1 MVNIPFLS
9 EKHREGKILLNHLA
23 ELVREV
29 AQTAVMPR
37 FLHTAV
43 STKSDGPRLT
53 EADLHA
59 QAMFAERLPQII
71 NCPVL
76 GEEMSADEQHAIW
89 RHAATGLWV
98 VDPIDGT
105 NNFINGLP
113 HFALSVAY
121 IRHGCAQL
129 GAIFHPMMQE
139 MFTAERGHGAHLN
152 GRPLPLRNT
161 PKKLHESIAGV
172 EVKYLRSGKLA
183 SRMQTLHPFGS
194 QRSMGSSTLD
204 WCYLA
209 AGRYDLYLHGGQ
221 KVWDYAAGALIYEE
235 AGGRLATL
243 EGDDFWSG
251 EHVFKRSVIAG
262 LQPDLFERWLAW
274 IRANQ

>member
-1 MVNIPFLS
+1 M
-9 EKHREGKILLNHLA
+9 LNHLA

-37 FLHTAV
+37 FLNTAV
-43 STKSDGPRLT
+43 STKSDGTRLT

-221 KVWDYAAGALIYEE
+221 KLWDYAAGALIYEE

>member
-9 EKHREGKILLNHLA
+9 EKHREGKILLNRLA

-37 FLHTAV
+37 FLNTAV
-43 STKSDGPRLT
+43 STKSDGTRLT

-59 QAMFAERLPQII
+59 QALFAERLPQII
-71 NCPVL
+71 NCPML

-89 RHAATGLWV
+89 QHAATGLWV

-121 IRHGCAQL
+121 IRHGRAQL
-129 GAIFHPMMQE
+129 GAIFHPMMRE
-139 MFTAERGHGAHLN
+139 MFTAERGRGAWLN
-152 GRPLPLRNT
+152 GRPLPLRHA
-161 PKKLHESIAGV
+161 PKKLNESIAGV

-221 KVWDYAAGALIYEE
+221 KLWDYAAGALIYEE

-262 LQPDLFERWLAW
+262 LQSDLFERWLAW

>member
-9 EKHREGKILLNHLA
+9 EKHREGKILLNRLA

-37 FLHTAV
+37 FLNAAV
-43 STKSDGPRLT
+43 STKSDGTRLT

-59 QAMFAERLPQII
+59 QALFAQKLPQII
-71 NCPVL
+71 DCPMQ
-76 GEEMSADEQHAIW
+76 GEEMSAEEQHAMW
-89 RHAATGLWV
+89 QHATTGLWV

-121 IRHGCAQL
+121 IRHGRAQL

-221 KVWDYAAGALIYEE
+221 KLWDYAAGALIYEE

>member
-9 EKHREGKILLNHLA
+9 EKHREGKILLNRLA

-37 FLHTAV
+37 FLNAAV
-43 STKSDGPRLT
+43 STKSDGTRLT

-59 QAMFAERLPQII
+59 QALFAERLPQII
-71 NCPVL
+71 NCPML

-89 RHAATGLWV
+89 QHAATG
-98 VDPIDGT
+98 
-105 NNFINGLP
+105 
-113 HFALSVAY
+113 
-121 IRHGCAQL
+121 RAQL
-129 GAIFHPMMQE
+129 GTIFHPMMQE
-139 MFTAERGHGAHLN
+139 MFTAERGHGAYLN

-221 KVWDYAAGALIYEE
+221 KLWDYAAGALIYEE

>member
-9 EKHREGKILLNHLA
+9 EKHREGKILLNRLA

-37 FLHTAV
+37 FLNTAV
-43 STKSDGPRLT
+43 STKSDGTRLT

-221 KVWDYAAGALIYEE
+221 KLWDYAAGALIYEE

-251 EHVFKRSVIAG
+251 EHVFKRSVIAA
-262 LQPDLFERWLAW
+262 LQPALFERWEKW
-274 IRANQ
+274 IRENQ